1 MTLSTTLSTTLSM
14 AFDSIR
20 AHKLRSFLTLL
31 GIIIGVASVILVG
44 AAIDGLGV
52 YAEGITAKAFGTDSY
67 LIAQIASVG
76 RLTRKQLADKQ
87 RRNKRIRPEDLA
99 YLRSATGN
107 TIIYS
112 PYQQRT
118 EDVKGDNQTFEGAAI
133 LGSSGTLPDIRDVP
147 IADGRFFSETE
158 ERMRQHVA
166 VIGDDIRA
174 ALFPGTSA
182 MGRKIRLSGN
192 DFTVIGLL
200 ERQGSSFGRSMD
212 TPVYIPITVY
222 QQLFGGRNGNAVF
235 GKARPGTGLSMDE
248 ALDVTRAA
256 LRTHFHTPPGKEDN
270 FDTLTPD
277 SVRSF
282 VDSILGVI
290 AAIVVPVTSISLI
303 VGGIVIMNIML
314 VSVTERTREIGIRKA
329 SGARQADI
337 MMQFLTE
344 SVILSLAG
352 GFIGLA
358 LGTAVS
364 LILGAAFGATLKVS
378 LPYIALSIFVSTAV
392 GVISGW
398 YPARRA
404 ARLDPVV
411 ALRAD

>member
-1 MTLSTTLSTTLSM
+1 MNLSYNISTAISLAT
-14 AFDSIR
+14 DSIR

-87 RRNKRIRPEDLA
+87 RRNKRIRPEDVA
-99 YLRSATGN
+99 YLRTVTGES
-107 TIIYS
+107 ILYS
-112 PYQQRT
+112 PYAQRS

-133 LGSSGTLPDIRDVP
+133 IGASATLPDIRDVP
-147 IADGRFFSETE
+147 ISDGRFFVETE

-166 VIGDDIRA
+166 LIGDDIRT
-174 ALFPGTSA
+174 ALFPGTNPI
-182 MGRKIRLSGN
+182 GKKVRVSGN
-192 DFTVIGLL
+192 DFIVIGLL
-200 ERQGSSFGRSMD
+200 ERQGSSFGRSLD
-212 TPVYIPITVY
+212 NPVYIPITVY
-222 QQLFGGRNGNAVF
+222 QQLFGSRNGTSVF
-235 GKARPGTGLSMDE
+235 GKSRAGTGLG
-248 ALDVTRAA
+248 LDASLDITRAA
-256 LRTHFHTPPGKEDN
+256 LRTHFHTPPGQDDN

-282 VDSILGVI
+282 VDSILGII

-314 VSVTERTREIGIRKA
+314 VSVTERTREIGIRK
-329 SGARQADI
+329 SLGARQNDI

-352 GFIGLA
+352 GLVGLA
-358 LGTAVS
+358 LGTLVS
-364 LILGAAFGATLKVS
+364 YVLGVAFGATLKVT
-378 LPYIALSIFVSTAV
+378 LPYVFLSIFVSTVV
-392 GVISGW
+392 GIVSGW

-404 ARLDPVV
+404 ARLDPVE